1 MSNQNGFT
9 VFRHQQK
16 KALLQKLKARKANG
30 YYREG
35 SFSDEVIWQDRK
47 FLFPSPKKRISAGM
61 WVFRSVMHDVRHY
74 ISDKRIRE
82 KAKLPV
88 NRWNDKLS
96 NFRGKIT
103 ATDIDHA
110 YWRIAY
116 LNGIL
121 TAKTYKKGLLLKD
134 KALRLA
140 ALANL
145 SSSKEYR
152 VIKDGIITEK
162 TVVLKYDPILQKVY
176 NNIRYTCYEHMNI
189 LADLLGEEFICYKTD
204 CIYYRDTPKNRE
216 LVQTYLDTVDLEW
229 KQLIEPERPKKEKQ
243 SGTNQPAF

>member
-1 MSNQNGFT
+1 MSTQNGFT

-16 KALLQKLKARKANG
+16 KALLQKIKARKANG
-30 YYREG
+30 FYREG

-47 FLFPSPKKRISAGM
+47 FLFPSPKKKVSQGM

-82 KAKLPV
+82 KERLPV
-88 NRWNDKLS
+88 NRWNEDLK

-110 YWRIAY
+110 YWKIAY
-116 LNGIL
+116 LQGVL
-121 TAKTYKKGLLLKD
+121 TKNTYTKGLLLKD
-134 KALRLA
+134 KSLRLA

-145 SSSKEYR
+145 ASYKEYQI
-152 VIKDGIITEK
+152 IKDGIITNK
-162 TVVLKYDPILQKVY
+162 SVVLRHDPILQKIY

-189 LADLLGEEFICYKTD
+189 LADLLGDQFICYKTD
-204 CIYYRDTPKNRE
+204 CIYYRDNPKNRE
-216 LVQTYLDTVDLEW
+216 LVQTYLDTVELEW
-229 KQLIEPERPKKEKQ
+229 KQLIEPERPKKEKIEIKEK
-243 SGTNQPAF
+243 

>member
-1 MSNQNGFT
+1 
-9 VFRHQQK
+9 
-16 KALLQKLKARKANG
+16 
-30 YYREG
+30 
-35 SFSDEVIWQDRK
+35 
-47 FLFPSPKKRISAGM
+47 
-61 WVFRSVMHDVRHY
+61 
-74 ISDKRIRE
+74 
-82 KAKLPV
+82 V
-88 NRWNDKLS
+88 NRWNDNLS

-176 NNIRYTCYEHMNI
+176 NNIRYTCYEHMHI

>member
-1 MSNQNGFT
+1 M
-9 VFRHQQK
+9 
-16 KALLQKLKARKANG
+16 
-30 YYREG
+30 
-35 SFSDEVIWQDRK
+35 
-47 FLFPSPKKRISAGM
+47 
-61 WVFRSVMHDVRHY
+61 
-74 ISDKRIRE
+74 
-82 KAKLPV
+82 
-88 NRWNDKLS
+88 S

-116 LNGIL
+116 LSGML

-145 SSSKEYR
+145 SSSKEYQ

-189 LADLLGEEFICYKTD
+189 LADLLEDDFICYKTD

-216 LVQTYLDTVDLEW
+216 LVQTYLETVDLEW